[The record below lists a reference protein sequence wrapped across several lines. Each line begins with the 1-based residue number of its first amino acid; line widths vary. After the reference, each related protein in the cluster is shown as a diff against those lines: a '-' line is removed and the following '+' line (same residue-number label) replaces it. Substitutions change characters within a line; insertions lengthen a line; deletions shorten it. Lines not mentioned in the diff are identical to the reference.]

1 MNSRPSSKLKPSI
14 WLAIIALP
22 LAVVSSEILV
32 WWWNNPPE
40 PEEGRIVLDYTFPRD
55 CENVT
60 PEPVKDAIRRIL
72 SFDDSELG
80 WIEAGEGRRISLN
93 YFEWD
98 HLGDTGLGVAL
109 HHSPDVCMGNQ
120 GNEVQSFLANRA
132 FDLDGHQLI
141 FDSTQFEGEEGMP
154 LYIFKLVW
162 VEGLE
167 GMNLL
172 RDVDTK
178 ERKFKLNSVV
188 ERWSPKHARVLMLG
202 VFGTKSDEDAW
213 GLVER
218 EVLPDLTFRTLN

>member
-1 MNSRPSSKLKPSI
+1 
-14 WLAIIALP
+14 
-22 LAVVSSEILV
+22 
-32 WWWNNPPE
+32 
-40 PEEGRIVLDYTFPRD
+40 
-55 CENVT
+55 
-60 PEPVKDAIRRIL
+60 
-72 SFDDSELG
+72 
-80 WIEAGEGRRISLN
+80 
-93 YFEWD
+93 
-98 HLGDTGLGVAL
+98 
-109 HHSPDVCMGNQ
+109 
-120 GNEVQSFLANRA
+120 
-132 FDLDGHQLI
+132 
-141 FDSTQFEGEEGMP
+141 MP

-172 RDVDTK
+172 RDGHTK